1 MTATIEQVDWETAR
15 QDLLSVRYAVFVD
28 EQGVPAEL
36 EQDEHDPVAV
46 HLLARASSGEAIGT
60 ARLLP
65 DGHIGRMAV
74 LPDWRGQGIGS
85 DMLRTLIRLAHALG
99 HRRLVLHAQCHAEPF
114 YRRLG
119 FSPEGGVFDEAGIA
133 HRRMVLTLK
142 GVGG

>member
-1 MTATIEQVDWETAR
+1 MKAVIEQVDWERAR
-15 QDLLSVRYAVFVD
+15 RDLLSVRYAVFVD

-46 HLLARASSGEAIGT
+46 HLLARASNGTAVGT

-74 LPDWRGQGIGS
+74 LPVWRGQGIGS
-85 DMLRTLIRLAHALG
+85 EMLRTLIALARPLG
-99 HRRLVLHAQCHAEPF
+99 HRRLVLHAQCHAEAF
-114 YRRLG
+114 YHRLG

-133 HRRMVLTLK
+133 HRRMVLTFEND
-142 GVGG
+142 GD